1 MEKLMSEIIEDYYKY
16 EKYKLKP
23 TTLLSHKYAINNHII
38 PFWKNKNI
46 FDITINDYLDWIQY
60 IENKGN
66 SNAFNKRII
75 SYFKSLY
82 NYLSL
87 QFDIRNIPKD
97 VGHIITKYDVRTESL
112 QNIWTIS
119 EYKKFIKSVD
129 DTIYHV
135 LFNIL
140 FFTGIRKGEALA
152 LTFEDVDFKNNTIT
166 INKTISKEHI
176 NGKRLIIPPKTKKS
190 NRTIFL
196 NKKIIKKIHKLK
208 KEYLN
213 KYGYYNN
220 KFFIFGG
227 IKPIPCT
234 TLDRKKNYYCDKAK
248 VKRIRIHDFR
258 HSHATILHNY
268 GVKPKVI
275 QERLGH
281 SSISTTLDTYVHLN
295 TKKRNLSVMTIA
307 QDFFMTFL
315 VK

>member
-97 VGHIITKYDVRTESL
+97 VGHIITKYDVSTESL

-190 NRTIFL
+190 NRTILL
-196 NKKIIKKIHKLK
+196 NKK
-208 KEYLN
+208 
-213 KYGYYNN
+213 
-220 KFFIFGG
+220 
-227 IKPIPCT
+227 
-234 TLDRKKNYYCDKAK
+234 
-248 VKRIRIHDFR
+248 
-258 HSHATILHNY
+258 S
-268 GVKPKVI
+268 
-275 QERLGH
+275 
-281 SSISTTLDTYVHLN
+281 
-295 TKKRNLSVMTIA
+295 
-307 QDFFMTFL
+307 
-315 VK
+315 